1 VGSFVIVLLAAADVS
16 VSLAVAPGTACVSRE
31 GLGARLERAGLVVMP
46 ERSST
51 LHVEL
56 TREGSFIRV
65 RGVRRGTPLERKV
78 AAGVDECAA
87 VERVIA
93 ALIHSWA
100 QAVPSMKPETIARG
114 ASDGGT
120 PPISSAIEETS
131 RSTSGERAGGAAVR
145 ATTDLG
151 SASFDGGFLAATSR
165 ESMPS
170 MASTLARGVL
180 DAGLHKDGASAAL
193 PRAGDDA
200 GLAAAVT
207 DGANDAGNAGA
218 SNVSIAL
225 GRVIID
231 AGTTG
236 QASASIALGRV
247 IIDAGTTGQASAS
260 IAPGATTDRLLEAAG
275 SEPSSATRTST
286 DRRSEP
292 PGALTSGT
300 SISLTPAVAVRA
312 ARATGDAGVETSSAD
327 RLALDLSLLGGGAI
341 GPTSSVTGAGQLAAA
356 LSLSRFGGAL
366 DLGLE
371 SQRTG
376 TVMPASVETTAQWA
390 SLSGFI
396 QGAPL
401 ERLRLRFGAGVRGWR
416 FAASSSGVLDAQTT
430 QVFSFGGVVWADASF
445 RLVGPLS
452 VQASL
457 VGAARWRPQH
467 FLVTGLGA
475 VLELGPYSALALIG
489 VSIRGLGE

>member
-1 VGSFVIVLLAAADVS
+1 MEYGGAVGSFVIVLLAAADVS

-218 SNVSIAL
+218 SNV
-225 GRVIID
+225 
-231 AGTTG
+231 
-236 QASASIALGRV
+236 SIALGRV